1 MSIVNEN
8 RTSLFSGSFETLLEC
23 FRGHCGRVKAHH
35 RQIGCRRYRIQSMR
49 SSGAVDTDDHGH
61 LVGSIDLPRHTL
73 IL

>member
-1 MSIVNEN
+1 MSVVDEYRN
-8 RTSLFSGSFETLLEC
+8 SLFSSGFEMFQE
-23 FRGHCGRVKAHH
+23 HGRRNCRRVEAHH

-61 LVGSIDLPRHTL
+61 LVGSMDLPRHTL